1 MISMTSFNRNG
12 TSACRAKQIFFNN
25 IGLTCNFAEVLFLI
39 SFPNFTTIT
48 YTNSVVGASRKILG
62 YTAFSVAS
70 DAQKFEKPVGFPLQ
84 I

>member
-1 MISMTSFNRNG
+1 MISMISFNKTER
-12 TSACRAKQIFFNN
+12 R
-25 IGLTCNFAEVLFLI
+25 LAEQRTPNPKHTTAPALFLI
-39 SFPNFTTIT
+39 SFPNFTIII

-62 YTAFSVAS
+62 YTTFSVAS